1 VTVGAPRREGNVDVK
16 FTTTGGRELHYQRS
30 GTGPVLVVHPGGP
43 GFSTTYLGDLAGLG
57 DRHTLV
63 ILSPRGTGASDR
75 PADPGDY
82 HLDDYVSDL
91 EELRE
96 HLGLEQMLLL
106 GYSHGGIV
114 AQAYALAHPRRV
126 SRLVLAVTL
135 ARFGPEQEEATEAGR
150 EKRSGQAWY
159 PDAIAASEEAVDS
172 ATDDEVRDKS
182 MRGMPFYFARFGPAE
197 AAYVDTFR
205 SDPINGDAQRAFGS
219 ELQNLDLRSRLS
231 NITAP
236 TLVITGEEDFICGPV
251 CAHEISAAIPGAR
264 EVIVADAGHMLVF
277 EQRQAFHDEIAAFL
291 ES

>member
-1 VTVGAPRREGNVDVK
+1 VDVK
-16 FTTTGGRELHYQRS
+16 LTTTDGRELAYKRI

-43 GFSTTYLGDLAGLG
+43 GFSRTYLGDLAGLG

-75 PADPGDY
+75 PADVGDY

-114 AQAYALAHPRRV
+114 AQAYASAHPRRV
-126 SRLVLAVTL
+126 SRLVLAVTS
-135 ARFGPEQEEATEAGR
+135 ARFGPEQEAATRAGR
-150 EKRSGQAWY
+150 EKRSGEAWY
-159 PDAIAASEEAVDS
+159 PDALAASEDDLDS
-172 ATDDEVRDKS
+172 ATDDQVRDNAF
-182 MRGMPFYFARFGPAE
+182 RGMPFYFARFGPDE
-197 AAYVDTFR
+197 AAYLDTFR
-205 SDPINGDAQRAFGS
+205 SDPINGDAQRVFGS
-219 ELQNLDLRSRLS
+219 ELPNLDLRSRLS

-264 EVIVADAGHMLVF
+264 EVIVAEAGHMVVF
-277 EQRQAFHDEIAAFL
+277 EQRQAFHDEIAGFL